1 MASNLAEA
9 LGITEAPDSVDLILQ
24 ILSIAL
30 EEAQVISKQGQK
42 VLFNIPGKL
51 EDHWADKLVLVSS
64 KDDKNGIDKEKL
76 KKYQA
81 DVDKWSKQLAEES
94 VEKLTTAFNALEEKD
109 KKDAGKLTDT
119 AKNVLTKVLDR
130 WHPDKQF
137 PGYNFLTGY
146 KKRLEAVATDAQV
159 KKAVKEVVKSS

>member
-1 MASNLAEA
+1 MASSLAEA
-9 LGITEAPDSVDLILQ
+9 LGIEKAPDSVDLILQ

-30 EEAQVISKQGQK
+30 EEAQVIDKSNKK
-42 VLFNIPGKL
+42 LSFKSPGKL
-51 EDHWADKLVLVSS
+51 KDNWADKLVLVSS
-64 KDDKNGIDKEKL
+64 KDNEKIDDKKL

-94 VEKLTTAFNALEEKD
+94 VEKLTTAFNALGEED
-109 KKDAGKLTDT
+109 KKNPDKLTDT
-119 AKNVLTKVLDR
+119 AKTVLTQVLNR

-146 KKRLEAVATDAQV
+146 KKRIEAVATDA
-159 KKAVKEVVKSS
+159 KIIKAVKEIVKS